1 MLADRV
7 AVIAGGH
14 ISEPVLTRDATIESI
29 GRLMGGT
36 ASPAPADVI
45 PEAVHA

>member
-1 MLADRV
+1 MQ
-7 AVIAGGH
+7 IAGGR

-36 ASPAPADVI
+36 ASSAPAYVR
-45 PEAVHA
+45 EQLVHA